1 MSSGRLFLD
10 RVGRHQSPSPLHRRD
25 QNKSIA
31 RSEETIY
38 HRAVSSVLTG
48 CLTFRDKRNLSS
60 LFANRGL
67 TASADTLYGIYFPS
81 GMKIVLSDGT
91 SCSSFCGYH
100 SHYAYNGI

>member
-48 CLTFRDKRNLSS
+48 CLTFRDKRTVFRTCSAVQVLKYS
-60 LFANRGL
+60 LPLLQVVYSPTESNIATCAPRWLL
-67 TASADTLYGIYFPS
+67 TPGPPRRE
-81 GMKIVLSDGT
+81 
-91 SCSSFCGYH
+91 
-100 SHYAYNGI
+100 